1 MAVKKKSKGTK
12 SSSKGS
18 ENKRPKNLQTDFS
31 GVEGRKRRRR
41 IKEGD
46 YLFKVSDY
54 EVGKSG
60 KKDDDG
66 KKKRFIVFEFEILKG
81 PSTGTFSDLFGLAKN
96 QLWRYRNFLEAVGVK
111 VSAGVTDVRLD
122 KIPGKQVAGTVEDDE
137 YNGKIKSQVSDYF
150 AASEYEELD
159 ADEEDEDED
168 SDDEDEDEDED
179 EEDTDLTEETD
190 EDEDEELET
199 VDDDDI

>member
-1 MAVKKKSKGTK
+1 MAIKKKSKGTK
-12 SSSKGS
+12 SAGS
-18 ENKRPKNLQTDFS
+18 ENKRPKNLQTDFT

-46 YLFKVSDY
+46 YLFEVTDY
-54 EVGKSG
+54 EVGKSS

-66 KKKRFIVFEFEILKG
+66 KKKRFIVFEFKILKG

-96 QLWRYRNFLEAVGVK
+96 QLWRYRNFLEAAGVK
-111 VSAGVTDVRLD
+111 VAAGVTDVRLD

-150 AASEYEELD
+150 SASEYEELSE
-159 ADEEDEDED
+159 DEEDEDED
-168 SDDEDEDEDED
+168 SDEEDED
-179 EEDTDLTEETD
+179 EEDEADLTEETD